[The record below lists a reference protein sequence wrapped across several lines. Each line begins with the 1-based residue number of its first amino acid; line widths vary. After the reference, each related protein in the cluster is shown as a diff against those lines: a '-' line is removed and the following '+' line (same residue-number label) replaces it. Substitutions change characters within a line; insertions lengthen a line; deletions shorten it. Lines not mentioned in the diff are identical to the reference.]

1 MQGKYMSK
9 NQSPYML
16 EVASDYIRASKLLW
30 GQPNLQNVAVVN
42 ASIAIEIIL
51 KSFLAEPYEND
62 KLGTLAQ
69 QYKMTR
75 SRIHLF
81 SDLVDEIEPQLCCKL
96 KFSKYIDWFKEND
109 RLFIKSRYPYE
120 PACSGTYND
129 TPLVVATEMF
139 REVINWYKETDNDD
153 PWVVLYPNVAGGCI

>member
-1 MQGKYMSK
+1 MKGKYMSK

-16 EVASDYIRASKLLW
+16 EVSSDYIRASKLLW
-30 GQPNLQNVAVVN
+30 GQPNLQNVAIVN

-62 KLGTLAQ
+62 SLGTLAQ

-75 SRIHLF
+75 SRVHLF
-81 SDLVDEIEPQLCCKL
+81 SDLVDEIEPQLCRKL

-120 PACSGTYND
+120 PACSGSYND

-139 REVINWYKETDNDD
+139 REVINWYKETGNDD